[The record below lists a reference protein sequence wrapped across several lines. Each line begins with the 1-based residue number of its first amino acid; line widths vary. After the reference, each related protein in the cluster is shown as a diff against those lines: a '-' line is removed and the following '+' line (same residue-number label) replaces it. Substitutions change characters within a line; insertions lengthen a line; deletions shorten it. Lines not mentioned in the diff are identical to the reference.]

1 MVKAHTLKAVKFPD
15 QMAHPIYYELEI
27 FRTDDFNKYK
37 EEMKVHL
44 ERSKSP
50 WNNSFKQFN
59 VGLNTKLSDI
69 QTTLS
74 GCQSIY

>member
-1 MVKAHTLKAVKFPD
+1 MSDLAEVAIQDAVAVTIKFPD

-27 FRTDDFNKYK
+27 FRTDEFNKFK

-50 WNNSFKQFN
+50 CDNSFEQFN
-59 VGLNTKLSDI
+59 VGLNTKLSGI
-69 QTTLS
+69 
-74 GCQSIY
+74 